1 MCVVRRLDRPRE
13 QRILRRVDRANG
25 RRLERRAPCI
35 ADRERSVRGRIL
47 AGDLCA
53 KRRVREI
60 EVMSEALEQRRVVLL
75 RRVDRADGEPVSKHI
90 PDKL

>member
-1 MCVVRRLDRPRE
+1 MCVVGRLDRPRE

-25 RRLERRAPCI
+25 RGFERRAPCI
-35 ADRERSVRGRIL
+35 ADRKRSVRRCIL

-53 KRRVREI
+53 KRSVREV

-75 RRVDRADGEPVSKHI
+75 RRVDRADREPVSKHI
-90 PDKL
+90 TDKL